1 MIFVQWHVRIE
12 NGCKLRCVRRADTE
26 PFFGVFEMR
35 MIHVQ
40 WIAGLFFCLI
50 ACAPCVRA
58 QQPPVAQENWLSP
71 EELKARAEK
80 LLGEP
85 PQTKRLLPD
94 GRVWFDRDEQA
105 VIVDGYIAQRQA
117 QLEMFA
123 CPTGTKEHESVVAVF
138 ARSRFIHAALLAV
151 GAKEGKPASF
161 EPFVAASGTTV
172 RVYALWYDKDGK
184 RQATIAQKWVRRAG
198 TDKPMQWDWVF
209 AGSKIY
215 KDDTTGQEMYLAD
228 GGELIC
234 VANFV
239 TSTLDLSVRSD
250 AANSGLVFDAF
261 TENIPKRDTPVRLVL
276 KLSDEAPFGADEV
289 DKEAYPKYF
298 DEKVP
303 DDILK
308 YLPDAE
314 KVSTETPAQKPSR
327 SPKPNESKKTNDSKA
342 NSGDN
347 SKPHQTKP
355 PASKDEKAP
364 AKPAKPGS

>member
-1 MIFVQWHVRIE
+1 MRTNHVR
-12 NGCKLRCVRRADTE
+12 
-26 PFFGVFEMR
+26 
-35 MIHVQ
+35 
-40 WIAGLFFCLI
+40 WIASLFL
-50 ACAPCVRA
+50 CANLLTTMAAA
-58 QQPPVAQENWLSP
+58 QEPPVAQDNWLSP
-71 EELKARAEK
+71 EELKSRAEK
-80 LLGEP
+80 LLGDP
-85 PQTKRLLPD
+85 PETKRLLPD

-138 ARSRFIHAALLAV
+138 ARSRFIHAALLAI

-161 EPFVAASGTTV
+161 DPFVAASGTTV
-172 RVYALWYDKDGK
+172 RVYALWYDSEGK
-184 RQATIAQKWVRRAG
+184 RQSTIAQKWVRRAG

-215 KDDTTGQEMYLAD
+215 KDDSTGQEMYLAD

-276 KLSDEAPFGADEV
+276 KLSDEPPFGADEV

-298 DEKVP
+298 DEKTP
-303 DDILK
+303 EDILR
-308 YLPDAE
+308 YLPEPE
-314 KVSTETPAQKPSR
+314 KVIATEKPVPKPSR
-327 SPKPNESKKTNDSKA
+327 ATKPES
-342 NSGDN
+342 
-347 SKPHQTKP
+347 SKPAPAKP
-355 PASKDEKAP
+355 TDKPTDKPTGNPTTEKPVPEKPAPPKDPKAP
-364 AKPAKPGS
+364 AKPTKPGS